1 MWLLQ
6 ILVLGFCDNQ
16 RDEELIWKILSQVA
30 PSFSPPFP
38 LWLHH
43 LVYFCSKWRAPLGEG
58 KHCQNVHNTLRGFGS
73 CYEHFPLHPSQEVLS
88 SSFILAEV
96 KCRLNHFFAGS
107 LSRPAVVSKALTM
120 LPRLHC
126 MINAVAQVCLAYR
139 NGEGKVVV
147 VLTQQ
152 PKLEMEAT
160 FRRIIPAE
168 QRFGTRF
175 VFREGS
181 AIIPDNLRMV
191 AASRAAATIIV
202 SDSSR

>member
-1 MWLLQ
+1 MWQ
-6 ILVLGFCDNQ
+6 
-16 RDEELIWKILSQVA
+16 
-30 PSFSPPFP
+30 
-38 LWLHH
+38 
-43 LVYFCSKWRAPLGEG
+43 
-58 KHCQNVHNTLRGFGS
+58 
-73 CYEHFPLHPSQEVLS
+73 
-88 SSFILAEV
+88 
-96 KCRLNHFFAGS
+96 
-107 LSRPAVVSKALTM
+107 
-120 LPRLHC
+120 C
-126 MINAVAQVCLAYR
+126 MIDAVAQVCLAYR

-202 SDSSR
+202 SDSSRLAHSLLLLLLLLLLLCITKHACTCVNIKAAPTRMLCQAAVTFTIT

>member
-1 MWLLQ
+1 MLCV
-6 ILVLGFCDNQ
+6 VLWAEYA
-16 RDEELIWKILSQVA
+16 RMVVYTS
-30 PSFSPPFP
+30 PSSGNIIPAAWGPSTSYS
-38 LWLHH
+38 HCC
-43 LVYFCSKWRAPLGEG
+43 CSLK
-58 KHCQNVHNTLRGFGS
+58 
-73 CYEHFPLHPSQEVLS
+73 
-88 SSFILAEV
+88 
-96 KCRLNHFFAGS
+96 
-107 LSRPAVVSKALTM
+107 
-120 LPRLHC
+120 
-126 MINAVAQVCLAYR
+126 VCLAYR
-139 NGEGKVVV
+139 NGEPRVVV
-147 VLTQQ
+147 VMSQR